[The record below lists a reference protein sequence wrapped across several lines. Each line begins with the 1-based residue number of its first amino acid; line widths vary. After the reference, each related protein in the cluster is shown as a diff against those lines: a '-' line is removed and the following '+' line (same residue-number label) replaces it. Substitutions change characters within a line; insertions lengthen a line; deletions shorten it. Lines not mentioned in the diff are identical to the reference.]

1 MDKRKE
7 IIKYRF
13 ADPKRAYD
21 ICCELL
27 EQGKQSG
34 NDYDIAYAYLYMG
47 DACLSLGEVD
57 EALEYLMMSEKVQKH
72 NGFDELRMKTYN
84 IIGVI
89 YSNMGDAL
97 LSLDYYHVAMELA
110 KKYND
115 TELQGKIYNNV
126 GVVLAN
132 AGDHANATQYYEK
145 AYEYFNCEGD
155 EDNEPA
161 CGMFRL
167 YMNVAEGMRNEKRYA
182 NEKAYLDG
190 VMKTIDKDN
199 LTPLDRIKVA
209 HAFGMLYYET
219 GEYEKSLDMCVKAV
233 ALCENN
239 MNDIDSFDDYWDIVE
254 LLINMDKIGHIHGML
269 ECLSDMAEKA
279 DIDRRRIQVC
289 RLRIQIYEKTGE
301 KEKYTE
307 QLRIY
312 YQLRKKINAERNN
325 IIISAIDNR
334 CRLEDERKKNKLLNE
349 DNMKLIRESEIDELT
364 GVYNRLAFR
373 RRYDRMYKYAWRNAQ
388 TYCMGIL
395 DIDIFKVYND
405 TYGHIRGDKCLKQI
419 AAILRHTADGD
430 FCVARYGGDEFV
442 FMAYDVSEEKVRDFL
457 QRLIENVRN
466 AAIAFDAKPCGTDK
480 VTISVGAVIQ
490 QQAEEGTT
498 LTDLLKLADKVL
510 YEVKQAGKDGYKIMT
525 KKIAGKNNIFD
536 I

>member
-13 ADPKRAYD
+13 ADPQRTYD

-47 DACLSLGEVD
+47 DAFFAMGNTV
-57 EALEYLMMSEKVQKH
+57 EALKYLMMAEKVQKR
-72 NGFDELRMKTYN
+72 NCFDNLRMTTCN

-97 LSLDYYHVAMELA
+97 LSLDYYHTAMELA
-110 KKYND
+110 RKYNN
-115 TELQGKIYNNV
+115 TELQAKIYNNV
-126 GVVLAN
+126 GVVLTN
-132 AGDHANATQYYEK
+132 AGDYANATQYYEK

-161 CGMFRL
+161 CGMLRL
-167 YMNVAEGMRNEKRYA
+167 YMNVAEGLRNEKHYA
-182 NEKAYLDG
+182 AEKTYLDK
-190 VMKTIDKDN
+190 VMKIINTDT
-199 LTPLDRIKVA
+199 LVPMDRVKLV
-209 HAFGMLYYET
+209 HAYGMLYYET
-219 GEYEKSLDMCVKAV
+219 GEYEKAFDMCLEAV

-239 MNDIDSFDDYWDIVE
+239 MNDIDSFDDYRDIVE
-254 LLINMDKIGHIHGML
+254 LLINMDKIGHIQGIL

-301 KEKYTE
+301 KEKYAE

-312 YQLRKKINAERNN
+312 YQLRERINTERNN

-334 CRLEDERKKNKLLNE
+334 CRLEDERKKNKRLDE
-349 DNMKLIRESEIDELT
+349 DNLKLMRESEIDELT

-373 RRYDRMYKYAWRNAQ
+373 RRYDRMYKYALQNAH
-388 TYCMGIL
+388 TYCIGIF
-395 DIDIFKVYND
+395 DIDFFKVYND
-405 TYGHIRGDKCLKQI
+405 SYGHIRGDKCLKQI

-466 AAIAFDAKPCGTDK
+466 AAIAFDTKPCGTDK

-536 I
+536 F

>member
-13 ADPKRAYD
+13 ADPQRTYD

-47 DACLSLGEVD
+47 DAFLAMGNTD
-57 EALEYLMMSEKVQKH
+57 EALKYLMMAEKVQKR
-72 NGFDELRMKTYN
+72 NCFDNLRMTTCN

-97 LSLDYYHVAMELA
+97 LSLDYYHTAMELA
-110 KKYND
+110 RKYSN
-115 TELQGKIYNNV
+115 TELQAKIYNNV
-126 GVVLAN
+126 GVVLTN
-132 AGDHANATQYYEK
+132 AGDYANAS
-145 AYEYFNCEGD
+145 EYFKKSYECFNQGNDGDNELSCSMLRLYLNICEGLR
-155 EDNEPA
+155 NKK
-161 CGMFRL
+161 C
-167 YMNVAEGMRNEKRYA
+167 YAE
-182 NEKAYLDG
+182 EKAYLDG
-190 VMKTIDKDN
+190 IMKTIDKDD
-199 LTPLDRIKVA
+199 LSPLDRIKVT

-219 GEYEKSLDMCVKAV
+219 GEYEKSFDMCEKVV

-269 ECLSDMAEKA
+269 EGLSNMAEKA

-289 RLRIQIYEKTGE
+289 SLRIQIYEKTGE
-301 KEKYTE
+301 KEKYAE

-312 YQLRKKINAERNN
+312 YQLRERINTERNN

-334 CRLEDERKKNKLLNE
+334 CRLEDERKKNKRLNG
-349 DNMKLIRESEIDELT
+349 DNLKLMRESEIDELT

-373 RRYDRMYKYAWRNAQ
+373 RRYDRMYKYALRNAY
-388 TYCMGIL
+388 TYCMGIF
-395 DIDIFKVYND
+395 DIDFFKVYND
-405 TYGHIRGDKCLKQI
+405 SYGHIRGDKCLKQI
-419 AAILRHTADGD
+419 AAILSHTSDGD

-442 FMAYDVSEEKVRDFL
+442 FMAYDVSEEKVRNYL
-457 QRLIENVRN
+457 HRLVENIRN
-466 AAIAFDAKPCGTDK
+466 AAIVFDTKPDGTDK
-480 VTISVGAVIQ
+480 VTISAGAVIQ
-490 QQAEEGTT
+490 KQAAEGTT
-498 LTDLLKLADKVL
+498 LADLLKQADKML
-510 YEVKQAGKDGYKIMT
+510 YEVKQAGRDGYKIMT
-525 KKIAGKNNIFD
+525 KKIAGKNNI
-536 I
+536 

>member
-13 ADPKRAYD
+13 ADPQRTYD

-34 NDYDIAYAYLYMG
+34 NAYDIAYAYLYMG
-47 DACLSLGEVD
+47 DAFFSMGNTD
-57 EALEYLMMSEKVQKH
+57 EALKYLMMAEKVQKH
-72 NGFDELRMKTYN
+72 NDFDELRMKTYN
-84 IIGVI
+84 ILGVI
-89 YSNMGDAL
+89 YMNMGDVL
-97 LSLDYYHVAMELA
+97 LSLDYYHAAMELA
-110 KKYND
+110 KKYSD

-182 NEKAYLDG
+182 NEKAYLDE

-269 ECLSDMAEKA
+269 EGLSDMAEKA
-279 DIDRRRIQVC
+279 DIDRGRIQVC

-301 KEKYTE
+301 KEKYAE

-312 YQLRKKINAERNN
+312 YQLRKKINAERND

-334 CRLEDERKKNKLLNE
+334 CRLEDERKENKRLNE
-349 DNMKLIRESEIDELT
+349 DNLKLIRESEIDELT
-364 GVYNRLAFR
+364 GIYNRLAFR
-373 RRYDRMYKYAWRNAQ
+373 RRYDRMYKYALQNAH
-388 TYCMGIL
+388 TYCMGIF
-395 DIDIFKVYND
+395 DIDFFKLYND

-419 AAILRHTADGD
+419 AAILRHTSDGD

-442 FMAYDVSEEKVRDFL
+442 FMAYDVSEEKVRNFL
-457 QRLIENVRN
+457 HRLVENIRN

-525 KKIAGKNNIFD
+525 KKIAGLNNI
-536 I
+536 

>member
-13 ADPKRAYD
+13 ADPQRTYN

-34 NDYDIAYAYLYMG
+34 NDYEIAYAYHYMG
-47 DACLSLGEVD
+47 DACFSLGEVD
-57 EALEYLMMSEKVQKH
+57 EALKYLMMSEKVQKH
-72 NGFDELRMKTYN
+72 NGFDELRMRTYN

-89 YSNMGDAL
+89 YSNIGDAL
-97 LSLDYYHVAMELA
+97 LSLDYYQAAMELA
-110 KKYND
+110 RKYND
-115 TELQGKIYNNV
+115 TELQGMIYNNV
-126 GVVLAN
+126 GVLLTN

-161 CGMFRL
+161 CGMFRF

-219 GEYEKSLDMCVKAV
+219 GEYEKAFDMCVKAV

-269 ECLSDMAEKA
+269 EGLSDMAEKA
-279 DIDRRRIQVC
+279 DIDRGRIQVC

-301 KEKYTE
+301 KEKYAE

-312 YQLRKKINAERNN
+312 YQLRERINTERNN

-334 CRLEDERKKNKLLNE
+334 CRLEDERKKNKRLDE
-349 DNMKLIRESEIDELT
+349 DNLKLMREGEIDELT

-373 RRYDRMYKYAWRNAQ
+373 RRYDRMYKYALRNAY
-388 TYCMGIL
+388 TYCMGIF
-395 DIDIFKVYND
+395 DIDFFKVYND

-419 AAILRHTADGD
+419 AAILMHTSDGD

-457 QRLIENVRN
+457 HRLVENIRN

-525 KKIAGKNNIFD
+525 KKIAGK
-536 I
+536 

>member
-13 ADPKRAYD
+13 ADPQRTYN

-34 NDYDIAYAYLYMG
+34 NDYEIAYAYHYMG
-47 DACLSLGEVD
+47 DACFSLGEVD
-57 EALEYLMMSEKVQKH
+57 EALKYLMMSEKVQKH
-72 NGFDELRMKTYN
+72 NGFDELRMRTYN

-89 YSNMGDAL
+89 YSNIGDAL
-97 LSLDYYHVAMELA
+97 LSLDYYQAAMELA
-110 KKYND
+110 RKYND
-115 TELQGKIYNNV
+115 TELQGMIYNNV
-126 GVVLAN
+126 GVLLTN

-167 YMNVAEGMRNEKRYA
+167 YMNVAEGMRIEKRYA
-182 NEKAYLDG
+182 NEKAYLDE
-190 VMKTIDKDN
+190 VMKIINTDTLVPMDK
-199 LTPLDRIKVA
+199 IKLV
-209 HAFGMLYYET
+209 HAYGMLYYET
-219 GEYEKSLDMCVKAV
+219 GEYEKAFDMCVKAV

-239 MNDIDSFDDYWDIVE
+239 MNDIDSFDDYRDIVE
-254 LLINMDKIGHIHGML
+254 LLINMDKIGHIQGIL
-269 ECLSDMAEKA
+269 EGLSDMAEKS
-279 DIDRRRIQVC
+279 DIDKRRIHVC
-289 RLRIQIYEKTGE
+289 RFRIQIYEKTGE
-301 KEKYTE
+301 KEKYAE

-312 YQLRKKINAERNN
+312 YQLRKRINAERND

-334 CRLEDERKKNKLLNE
+334 CRLEDERKENKRLNE
-349 DNMKLIRESEIDELT
+349 DNLKLIRESEIDELT
-364 GVYNRLAFR
+364 GIYNRLAFR
-373 RRYDRMYKYAWRNAQ
+373 RRYDRMYKYALRNAY

-395 DIDIFKVYND
+395 DIDFFKVYND
-405 TYGHIRGDKCLKQI
+405 SYGHIRGDKCIKQI
-419 AAILRHTADGD
+419 AAILMHTSDGD

-525 KKIAGKNNIFD
+525 KKIAGLNNNI
-536 I
+536 

>member
-13 ADPKRAYD
+13 ADPQRAYD

-47 DACLSLGEVD
+47 DALFAMGDLD
-57 EALEYLMMSEKVQKH
+57 EALKYLMMSEKVQKH
-72 NGFDELRMKTYN
+72 NGFDELRMRTYN

-89 YSNMGDAL
+89 YSNIGDAL
-97 LSLDYYHVAMELA
+97 LSLDYYHAAMEMA
-110 KKYND
+110 RKYND
-115 TELQGKIYNNV
+115 TELQGMIYNNV

-132 AGDHANATQYYEK
+132 AGDYANVPEYYK
-145 AYEYFNCEGD
+145 KSYECFNQGNDWDNEFSCDRLRLYLNICEGLR
-155 EDNEPA
+155 NKK
-161 CGMFRL
+161 
-167 YMNVAEGMRNEKRYA
+167 YYAE
-182 NEKAYLDG
+182 EKAYLDG

-269 ECLSDMAEKA
+269 EGLSDMAEKA
-279 DIDRRRIQVC
+279 DIDRGRIQVC

-312 YQLRKKINAERNN
+312 YQLRKRINAERNN

-334 CRLEDERKKNKLLNE
+334 CRLEDERKKNKRLDE
-349 DNMKLIRESEIDELT
+349 DNLKLIRESEIDELT
-364 GVYNRLAFR
+364 GIYNRLAFR
-373 RRYDRMYKYAWRNAQ
+373 RRYDRMYKYALQNAH
-388 TYCMGIL
+388 TYCMGIF
-395 DIDIFKVYND
+395 DIDFFKVYND

-419 AAILRHTADGD
+419 AAILRHTSDGD

-457 QRLIENVRN
+457 QRLVENIRN
-466 AAIAFDAKPCGTDK
+466 AAIAFDAKPCATDK
-480 VTISVGAVIQ
+480 VTISAGAVIQ

-525 KKIAGKNNIFD
+525 KKIAGKNNI
-536 I
+536 

>member
-13 ADPKRAYD
+13 ADPQRTYN

-34 NDYDIAYAYLYMG
+34 NDYEIAYAYHYMG
-47 DACLSLGEVD
+47 DACFSLGEVD
-57 EALEYLMMSEKVQKH
+57 EALKYLMMSEKVQKH
-72 NGFDELRMKTYN
+72 NGFDELRMRTYN

-89 YSNMGDAL
+89 YSNIGDAL
-97 LSLDYYHVAMELA
+97 LSLDYYQAAMELA
-110 KKYND
+110 RKYND
-115 TELQGKIYNNV
+115 TELQGMIYNNV
-126 GVVLAN
+126 GVLLTN

-167 YMNVAEGMRNEKRYA
+167 YMNVAEGMRIEKRYA
-182 NEKAYLDG
+182 NEKAYLDE
-190 VMKTIDKDN
+190 VMKIINTDTLVPMDK
-199 LTPLDRIKVA
+199 IKLV
-209 HAFGMLYYET
+209 HAYGMLYYET
-219 GEYEKSLDMCVKAV
+219 GEYEKAFDMCVKAV

-239 MNDIDSFDDYWDIVE
+239 MNDIDSFDDYRDIVE
-254 LLINMDKIGHIHGML
+254 LLINMDKIGHIQGIL
-269 ECLSDMAEKA
+269 ECLSDMAEKS
-279 DIDRRRIQVC
+279 DIDKRRIQVC
-289 RLRIQIYEKTGE
+289 RFRIQIYEKTGE
-301 KEKYTE
+301 KEKYAE

-312 YQLRKKINAERNN
+312 YQLRKRINAERND

-334 CRLEDERKKNKLLNE
+334 CRLEDERKENKRLNE
-349 DNMKLIRESEIDELT
+349 DNLKLIRESEIDELT
-364 GVYNRLAFR
+364 GIYNRLAFR
-373 RRYDRMYKYAWRNAQ
+373 RRYDRMYKYALRNAH

-395 DIDIFKVYND
+395 DIDFFKVYND
-405 TYGHIRGDKCLKQI
+405 SYGHIRGDKCIKQI
-419 AAILRHTADGD
+419 AAILMHTSDGD

-525 KKIAGKNNIFD
+525 KKIAGLNNNI
-536 I
+536 

>member
-34 NDYDIAYAYLYMG
+34 NDYDMAYAYLYMG
-47 DACLSLGEVD
+47 DACFLLGEVD
-57 EALEYLMMSEKVQKH
+57 ESLKYLMMSEKVQKH

-442 FMAYDVSEEKVRDFL
+442 FMANDVSEEKVRDFL
-457 QRLIENVRN
+457 HRLVDNIRN
-466 AAIAFDAKPCGTDK
+466 AAIAFDTKPDGTDK
-480 VTISVGAVIQ
+480 VTISAGAIIQ
-490 QQAEEGTT
+490 LHAAEGT
-498 LTDLLKLADKVL
+498 LITDLLKQADEVL
-510 YEVKQAGKDGYKIMT
+510 YKVKQAGKDGYMIM
-525 KKIAGKNNIFD
+525 A
-536 I
+536 